1 MVCARLGWE
10 RAARPQAGDFR
21 FGETML
27 AESFVVRMGPAMEM
41 KPQRLWRD
49 PMVPDYGR
57 AVVIAALPGLNLTP
71 GELLH
76 VRFAD

>member
-1 MVCARLGWE
+1 MVRRNEGVLVSSL
-10 RAARPQAGDFR
+10 RRPNQV
-21 FGETML
+21 